1 LLKTLATF
9 ELWALG
15 ALKSEL
21 RFESFAPRLASLPR
35 RHAWQAPKGSR
46 ALRFESGVLVCED
59 ADGAE
64 LHRMT
69 REAWLAGED
78 PYAQRCAHE
87 VRDGIALVLED
98 DNPIALWEAH
108 PDKLGNA
115 LNLGERDA
123 RVWVD
128 GIGEALELIA
138 EQMPTLYEEMKLF
151 VQRIVPVGYHDRLH
165 LSASYAEAIGTIYV
179 TLHPQ
184 RMVMAEALIHEFSH
198 NKLNAL
204 FEVDEVLKN
213 AFTSLHSSPVRPDPR
228 PLHGVLLA
236 AHAFLPV
243 ATLYER
249 MLDSGH
255 PRAQS
260 EDFRRRLAKI
270 VSSNHEASSVV
281 LESGQPTVL
290 GKGLLE
296 EIARLDAHFVER
308 FYDESV
314 DATDLG

>member
-1 LLKTLATF
+1 
-9 ELWALG
+9 
-15 ALKSEL
+15 
-21 RFESFAPRLASLPR
+21 
-35 RHAWQAPKGSR
+35 
-46 ALRFESGVLVCED
+46 
-59 ADGAE
+59 
-64 LHRMT
+64 M
-69 REAWLAGED
+69 
-78 PYAQRCAHE
+78 
-87 VRDGIALVLED
+87 LED

-123 RVWVD
+123 QAWVD
-128 GIGEALELIA
+128 SIGEALALIA

-151 VQRIVPVGYHDRLH
+151 VQRIVPVGYHDKLH
-165 LSASYAEAIGTIYV
+165 LSASYAEAIGTLYL

-204 FEVDEVLKN
+204 FEVDEVLVN

-249 MLDSGH
+249 MLDSGTSAG
-255 PRAQS
+255 PKRG
-260 EDFRRRLAKI
+260 L
-270 VSSNHEASSVV
+270 SSAPGQDRQ
-281 LESGQPTVL
+281 LESRG
-290 GKGLLE
+290 
-296 EIARLDAHFVER
+296 
-308 FYDESV
+308 
-314 DATDLG
+314 DLGGARVRGAYGGGQGPARGTRPHRRALRRALLRR